1 MTVELMT
8 QNSDGSFGL
17 GPVSS
22 QLQGLNINSPRFR
35 GLDTLRKDEWKA
47 FDSVLVEVAQQRM
60 VAVRDLISRGLT
72 LNIPNAM
79 GTTIFQWETVSD
91 MPDASVSMDA
101 LTPADNARIDFNL
114 QTIPLPIVHEDFFLN
129 QRFLEASRSLG
140 QPLDTTML
148 AQATLKVVQ
157 KLEDIVVNGIG
168 ASLKFGGAT
177 VTGYTTFA
185 DRIQKTDVTDWGLV
199 ATTGETIL
207 DETLTMIGLINAKK
221 HYGPFVVY
229 LTNRWYLNLLND
241 FKAGSDKSTLQR
253 LLEIPSISEIKVSD
267 NLAANNM
274 IMVEMDRTV
283 VDLLNG
289 FAPRL
294 LQWKTE
300 GGILTNYKV
309 MAIMVPR
316 MKADS
321 ESQTGILHGT
331 IA

>member
-1 MTVELMT
+1 MAVEFMMQGAEL
-8 QNSDGSFGL
+8 GSIA
-17 GPVSS
+17 SE
-22 QLQGLNINSPRFR
+22 LQGLNIRSPRFR
-35 GLDTLRKDEWKA
+35 GLDTLRKDEWKG
-47 FDSVLVEVAQQRM
+47 FDTVLVEVAQQRLNV
-60 VAVRDLISRGLT
+60 VADLLSRGLV

-79 GTTIFQWETVSD
+79 GTTVFQWETVSD
-91 MPDASVSMDA
+91 MPDAQVSMDA
-101 LTPADNARIDFNL
+101 ETPADNARVDFNL
-114 QTIPLPIVHEDFFLN
+114 QTLPLPIVHEDWFLN
-129 QRFLEASRSLG
+129 LRFLEASRKLG

-157 KLEDIVVNGIG
+157 KLEDIVVNGI
-168 ASLKFGGAT
+168 STIKFGGAT

-185 DRIQKTDVTDWGLV
+185 DRIQKTNFTDWGLT

-207 DETLTMIGLINAKK
+207 DETLVAIGLINAKK
-221 HYGPFVVY
+221 HFGPFVMYV
-229 LTNRWYLNLLND
+229 TNAWYLNLLND
-241 FKAGSDKSTLQR
+241 FKANSDKSTLRR

-283 VDLLNG
+283 VDILNG

-294 LQWKTE
+294 LQWQTMGGLKTH
-300 GGILTNYKV
+300 YKI
-309 MAIMVPR
+309 MAIMIPR
-316 MKADS
+316 LKADS